1 MKNLILLSLLAGAV
15 AGSPALAQSTNPRSA
30 THTSAPLKSVSPILS
45 TPQAISVSDRDSSD
59 TLMRPGIGV

>member
-1 MKNLILLSLLAGAV
+1 V
-15 AGSPALAQSTNPRSA
+15 ASSPALAQSTNPRSA

-59 TLMRPGIGV
+59 TLMRLGIGV

>member
-15 AGSPALAQSTNPRSA
+15 ASSPALAQSTNPRSA
-30 THTSAPLKSVSPILS
+30 ALKSVSPILS

-59 TLMRPGIGV
+59 TLMRLGIGV